1 MVTVNAW
8 AVSMLW
14 HCIGTRIDA
23 YATITYMEMKCWH
36 IPWVKNKWLII
47 FHVITC
53 MISFVYSHRAC
64 SNAHCYPSL
73 GLCYSRLPG
82 PSLQLNIVIKMAQP
96 LLGKSCYITGCKWY
110 LHFSTFKI
118 WTHSPTSTH
127 ILMLFAM
134 HIALPIFQLR
144 FHNWE
149 FVFRLQ
155 ST

>member
-1 MVTVNAW
+1 MGSKYALAQHRHQNW
-8 AVSMLW
+8 
-14 HCIGTRIDA
+14 CICYNYVYGDEVLTHTLGKKKR
-23 YATITYMEMKCWH
+23 
-36 IPWVKNKWLII
+36 LII

-82 PSLQLNIVIKMAQP
+82 PSLQFNIVIKMAQP